1 MKKKNKMKVI
11 VTGGYGFIGSAF
23 VNLLNS
29 TTDYEVVIVDNLSY
43 AANPKNVILETPWIN
58 KDICEIT
65 PEDLGEYDYLVHFA
79 AESHV
84 DNSIENG
91 NPFIHSNIQGTFNLI
106 EVARQNKNLKKF
118 IHISTDEVYGDMDD
132 YGGGAIAREDMTLK
146 GSSYYSAS
154 KAASD
159 LLVEAAGRTFDFP
172 YIITRTCNNFGI
184 DQYEEKFLPTI
195 QKSIKA
201 NKEIPVYG
209 DGKQIREWI
218 HVEDNVKAIL
228 LLMESDH
235 KGVWNIGSGDRW
247 ENIDIVKAIGII
259 LVKDIK
265 FKYVA
270 DRLGHDRAYAINSSK
285 FRKAFPKWKTT
296 LSLAEYLRER
306 EHGFNWF
313 NEHPI

>member
-1 MKKKNKMKVI
+1 M
-11 VTGGYGFIGSAF
+11 
-23 VNLLNS
+23 
-29 TTDYEVVIVDNLSY
+29 
-43 AANPKNVILETPWIN
+43 PKLCNRKSI
-58 KDICEIT
+58 KDIFLKYKPDAIMH
-65 PEDLGEYDYLVHFA
+65 LA

-106 EVARQNKNLKKF
+106 EVARKNKNLKKF

-201 NKEIPVYG
+201 DKDTKMGLIG
-209 DGKQIREWI
+209 D
-218 HVEDNVKAIL
+218 VKL
-228 LLMESDH
+228 QL
-235 KGVWNIGSGDRW
+235 
-247 ENIDIVKAIGII
+247 
-259 LVKDIK
+259 
-265 FKYVA
+265 
-270 DRLGHDRAYAINSSK
+270 
-285 FRKAFPKWKTT
+285 RKAQALKINYSTNPA
-296 LSLAEYLRER
+296 SSAAELYK
-306 EHGFNWF
+306 
-313 NEHPI
+313 PY

>member
-1 MKKKNKMKVI
+1 MGKQKII
-11 VTGGYGFIGSAF
+11 VTGGFGFIGSAF
-23 VNLLNS
+23 VNLLKDN
-29 TTDYEVVIVDNLSY
+29 TNYHVVIVDKMTY
-43 AANPKNVILETPWIN
+43 AANLKNVKSGVSLIK
-58 KDICEIT
+58 KDICDIT
-65 PEDLGEYDYLVHFA
+65 SHDLGEYDYLVHFA

-84 DNSIENG
+84 DNSIKDG

-132 YGGGAIAREDMTLK
+132 IIGEHEAKEDMPLK

-159 LLVEAAGRTFDFP
+159 LLVEAAGRTFNFP

-195 QKSIKA
+195 QKSVKED
-201 NKEIPVYG
+201 KEIPVYG
-209 DGKQIREWI
+209 DGKQQREWI
-218 HVEDNVKAIL
+218 HVEDNAKAIL
-228 LLMESDH
+228 LLMESIH
-235 KGVWNIGSGDRW
+235 SGVWNIGSGDRW
-247 ENIDIVKAIGII
+247 TNINIVKAIGKI
-259 LVKDIK
+259 LDKEIK
-265 FKYVA
+265 FKYVN

-285 FRKAFPKWKTT
+285 FRKAFPQWKPN
-296 LSLAEYLRER
+296 LKLGEYLREK

-313 NEHPI
+313 NEHAI